1 VEFLQHKLEKDNY
14 NKAIIQNLNHYFDL
28 WKQKI
33 SFYKIFDKL
42 TILNNHFDNEVFQN
56 ITSLVLRIENVA
68 GKELDKITGTLNL
81 TIFEEEEKN
90 LFNSL
95 DNFSIEIDNIDEL
108 LTKIKNT
115 KIIENA
121 TLFFDKILV
130 NDKNLEKRNNRLLL
144 LKFVKDKIKIL

>member
-1 VEFLQHKLEKDNY
+1 
-14 NKAIIQNLNHYFDL
+14 
-28 WKQKI
+28 
-33 SFYKIFDKL
+33 
-42 TILNNHFDNEVFQN
+42 
-56 ITSLVLRIENVA
+56 VLRIENVA

-81 TIFEEEEKN
+81 KIFEEEEKN
-90 LFNSL
+90 LFNSV

>member
-1 VEFLQHKLEKDNY
+1 
-14 NKAIIQNLNHYFDL
+14 
-28 WKQKI
+28 
-33 SFYKIFDKL
+33 
-42 TILNNHFDNEVFQN
+42 
-56 ITSLVLRIENVA
+56 VLRIENVA